1 MQGLVLEY
9 YVLLRSVLKAKA
21 HLRRCLKRCA
31 DCRILFLSDPRNEG
45 RSDLRCPF
53 GCRGAHR
60 RKRSTERST
69 DYNRSPAGKLK
80 KKLQNAK
87 RCCRRPEPD
96 HDEHRVEGKPT
107 EAEADPIELD
117 VAVVGYLRG
126 VVSLIEGRRVS
137 WDEIL
142 EMLRWAMRQR
152 SFARERRIDYV
163 VRTLKEDPP

>member
-1 MQGLVLEY
+1 M
-9 YVLLRSVLKAKA
+9 
-21 HLRRCLKRCA
+21 
-31 DCRILFLSDPRNEG
+31 
-45 RSDLRCPF
+45 
-53 GCRGAHR
+53 
-60 RKRSTERST
+60 
-69 DYNRSPAGKLK
+69 
-80 KKLQNAK
+80 
-87 RCCRRPEPD
+87 
-96 HDEHRVEGKPT
+96 EGKPT